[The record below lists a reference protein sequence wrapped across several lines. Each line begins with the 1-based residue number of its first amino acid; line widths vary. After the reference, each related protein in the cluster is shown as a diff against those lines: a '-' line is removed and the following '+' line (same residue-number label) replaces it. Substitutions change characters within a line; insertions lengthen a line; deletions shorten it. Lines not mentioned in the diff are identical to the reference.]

1 MLNGTSDNKNARVD
15 SENVL
20 LIWKLEGEGSH
31 FSRHVVV
38 YVIVHLTSVELNEV
52 TDKNKI

>member
-38 YVIVHLTSVELNEV
+38 YVIVHLTSVELDEI

>member
-20 LIWKLEGEGSH
+20 LIWKWEGKGSH
-31 FSRHVVV
+31 FSRHVV
-38 YVIVHLTSVELNEV
+38 YVIVHLTSVELDEI